1 MYLFDPILSARA
13 FAGIG
18 LEPASWDE
26 MADVH
31 ALAQD
36 MIGGEMADIETLRRV
51 QAHMGAVVYIYREGE
66 EITGFLAS
74 LLLTDRGQKALIGG
88 RFNGLDPSPVHLCR
102 PGEKPVA
109 AYGWGYAGRT
119 RRACAAVIKGALL
132 GRREL
137 CPELPF
143 FTRGATAD
151 GARLLSGRLEC
162 QPFPLERPG
171 LYWSPPI
178 SPSIGAAA

>member
-13 FAGIG
+13 FSAID
-18 LEPASWDE
+18 LEPASWSE
-26 MADVH
+26 MTNVH

-36 MIGGEMADIETLRRV
+36 MIGGEMADVATLRRV
-51 QAHMGAVVYIYREGE
+51 QAHMGAVVYIYREGL

-74 LLLTDRGQKALIGG
+74 LLLTAKGQRALISG
-88 RFNGLDPSPVHLCR
+88 RFNGLDPALAHLCR
-102 PGEKPVA
+102 PGEQPVA

-119 RRACAAVIKGALL
+119 RRACAAVIRGAIL

-143 FTRGATAD
+143 FTRGTTAD
-151 GARLLSGRLEC
+151 GARLLSGRLDC
-162 QPFPLERPG
+162 QPFPVDQPG
-171 LYWSPPI
+171 LYWSAPLAG
-178 SPSIGAAA
+178 SMGAAA